1 MPSREDTRRELH
13 TATGVLRYHDYGSGP
28 ALVMLHGSGPGVS
41 GWSNFGANLD
51 TFGDH
56 FRCLVLEFPGYG
68 VSDHVPGPAP
78 AVHHQA
84 VLDLMNGLSLGS
96 AMVLGNSMG
105 GGVALRLAQRCPGLV
120 TKLVTVGG
128 VGVNVVNP
136 FPSEG
141 IRLLTEFADNPSRD
155 TLVRWLRSMV
165 YDPAFVTES
174 LIEERWERATTGDA
188 PATIAAAYGS
198 AAMARRQA
206 AASDQVPYWAQLGHV
221 AVPALLTWGRED
233 RVSPLDM
240 GMFALRHLPR
250 AELHVFPRCGHWV
263 MHEQRDAFETH
274 VTAFLLRTS

>member
-1 MPSREDTRRELH
+1 MPSRENTLRELRI
-13 TATGVLRYHDYGSGP
+13 ATGALRYHDYGSGP
-28 ALVMLHGSGPGVS
+28 ALVLLHGSGPGVS

-51 TFGDH
+51 AFGEH
-56 FRCLVLEFPGYG
+56 FRCLVLEFPGFG
-68 VSDHVPGPAP
+68 VSDNVPGPAP

-96 AMVLGNSMG
+96 VMVLGNSMG
-105 GGVALRLAQRCPGLV
+105 GGVALRLAQRCPDRV
-120 TKLVTVGG
+120 VKVVTVGG

-141 IRLLTEFADNPSRD
+141 IRLLT
-155 TLVRWLRSMV
+155 
-165 YDPAFVTES
+165 
-174 LIEERWERATTGDA
+174 EERWERATTGDA

-206 AASDQVPYWAQLGHV
+206 TGSEQAPYWAQLGTV
-221 AVPALLTWGRED
+221 DVPVLLAWGRDD

-240 GMFALRHLPR
+240 ALFALRHLLR

-263 MHEQRDAFETH
+263 MHEQQDAFEAC
-274 VTAFLLRTS
+274 VTSFLLRKHR